1 MDPARVVNQAFR
13 MDEITDN
20 LDVAAPNTELADPIE
35 ATDEYL
41 ARVASTGDEAAFELI
56 FERHRRRVA
65 GVVGRFFNRPE
76 RIEELVQETFTK
88 LYFALGDY
96 SPVRGASFGTWLS
109 RIAINI
115 CYDELRKVKRR
126 PEIVIGSVSDT
137 ELLWLKSRLRSGPL
151 AGNAESKAIA
161 RDLAEKLLARLSLDD
176 RLVLTLLDGEETSV
190 SEIAELMAWSI
201 SKVKVRAH
209 RARASLRKVLNE
221 FV

>member
-1 MDPARVVNQAFR
+1 MGPTGVADRAGP

-20 LDVAAPNTELADPIE
+20 LNIADSNPELTGPIE

-41 ARVASTGDEAAFELI
+41 ARAASTGDEAAFELI

-96 SPVRGASFGTWLS
+96 SPVRGATFATWLS
-109 RIAINI
+109 RIAINT
-115 CYDELRKVKRR
+115 CYDELRKIKRR
-126 PEIVIGSVSDT
+126 PETTIGNVSDT
-137 ELLWLKSRLRSGPL
+137 EILWMKARLRSGPV
-151 AGNAESKAIA
+151 ADAESNAIA

-190 SEIAELMAWSI
+190 NEIAALMAWSI

-209 RARASLRKVLNE
+209 RARAALRKVLGE